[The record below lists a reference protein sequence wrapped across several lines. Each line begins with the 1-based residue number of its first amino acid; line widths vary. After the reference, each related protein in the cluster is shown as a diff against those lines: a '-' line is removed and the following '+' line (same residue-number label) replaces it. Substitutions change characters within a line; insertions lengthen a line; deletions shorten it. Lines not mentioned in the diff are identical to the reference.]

1 MTWTDLENL
10 RANTAAFPRTTP
22 LFREPGLRTMLLHLN
37 AGENM
42 PEHETRGALLVH
54 CLTGR
59 GVFVVGGDRT
69 ELRPGILVS
78 VPPSAPHSVA
88 AAADQE
94 LLLLVA
100 ISEQVTA
107 GQ

>member
-1 MTWTDLENL
+1 MTSADLENL

-37 AGENM
+37 AGENI
-42 PEHETRGALLVH
+42 PEHQTKGAILVH
-54 CLTGR
+54 CLAGH
-59 GVFVVGGDRT
+59 GVFIAGEERKD
-69 ELRPGILVS
+69 LRPGVLIS
-78 VPPSAPHSVA
+78 VPPSAPHSVTA
-88 AAADQE
+88 AAGEE

-107 GQ
+107 AQ

>member
-1 MTWTDLENL
+1 MTWTDLDNL
-10 RANTAAFPRTTP
+10 RANTRTTP
-22 LFREPGLRTMLLHLN
+22 LFHESGLRTLLLHLN

-42 PEHETRGALLVH
+42 PEHQTRGAILVH
-54 CLTGR
+54 CLTGQ
-59 GVFVVGGDRT
+59 GVFAAGAERT
-69 ELRPGILVS
+69 ELRPGILIS
-78 VPPSAPHSVA
+78 VPPSEPHSVT

-100 ISEQVTA
+100 ISEQVAA

>member
-1 MTWTDLENL
+1 MTSADLETI
-10 RANTAAFPRTTP
+10 RANTAPFPRTTA
-22 LFREPGLRTMLLHLN
+22 LFREPGLRTMLLHLK
-37 AGENM
+37 AGENI
-42 PEHETRGALLVH
+42 PEHQTRGAILVH

-59 GVFVVGGDRT
+59 GVFAAGEDRT

-88 AAADQE
+88 AAADEE
-94 LLLLVA
+94 LLLLVV

-107 GQ
+107 A

>member
-1 MTWTDLENL
+1 MTWADLEKF
-10 RANTAAFPRTTP
+10 RDNTAAFPRTTS
-22 LFREPGLRTMLLHLN
+22 LFREPGLRTILLHLN

-42 PEHETRGALLVH
+42 PEHQTRGAILVH
-54 CLTGR
+54 CIAGR
-59 GVFVVGGDRT
+59 GVFAAGGDRT

-78 VPPSAPHSVA
+78 VPPAAPHSVTA
-88 AAADQE
+88 AAGEE

-100 ISEQVTA
+100 ISEQA

>member
-10 RANTAAFPRTTP
+10 RANTAEFPRSTP
-22 LFREPGLRTMLLHLN
+22 LFREPGLRTVLLHLK

-42 PEHETRGALLVH
+42 PEHQTRGALLVH
-54 CLTGR
+54 CLAGQ
-59 GVFVVGGDRT
+59 GVFAAGPDRT
-69 ELRPGILVS
+69 ELRPGILIS
-78 VPPSAPHSVA
+78 VPASAPHSVA

-100 ISEQVTA
+100 ISEQVPA